1 MSFYYSFYNPKTMGK
16 IEEGKFVG
24 LYEALVCKEKILK
37 YNLEKDDIFYFHPYE
52 VIGILDR
59 KTAIDLQ
66 KNMIDNN
73 TLFTDIMEKY
83 NIECIIF
90 KIN

>member
-1 MSFYYSFYNPKTMGK
+1 MGFYYSFYNPKTMEK
-16 IEEGKFVG
+16 IAEDKFSG
-24 LYEALVCKEKILK
+24 LYEALICNDKILK

-66 KNMIDNN
+66 KNMIVNN

-90 KIN
+90 KID